1 MQVRRTAIPDVVVV
15 EPRVFGDER
24 GFFFESF
31 NRKQLEDA
39 LGRSLEFVQDNH
51 SRSGRGVL
59 RGLHYQLPNPQGK
72 LVRVV
77 RGEVLDVAVDLR
89 RGSPTL
95 GRWVLETLSAENKRQ
110 LWIPEGFGHG
120 FLVVSDEAE
129 VLYKTTD
136 YWHPE
141 HERCVR
147 WDDPDLAIAWPSL
160 GAAPAVSPKDAAGRP
175 FREAPLFDSPGAA
188 R

>member
-1 MQVRRTAIPDVVVV
+1 MNVRRTAIPDVAVV
-15 EPRVFGDER
+15 EPHVFGDAR

-31 NRKQLEDA
+31 NRRRLEDA

-51 SRSGRGVL
+51 SLSAKGVL
-59 RGLHYQLPNPQGK
+59 RGVHYQLPNPQGK

-77 RGEVLDVAVDLR
+77 RGEVFDVAVDLR
-89 RGSPTL
+89 RGSPTF
-95 GRWVLETLSAENKRQ
+95 GRSVAEVLSADNKRQ

-120 FLVVSDEAE
+120 FLVLSDEAE
-129 VLYKTTD
+129 FLYKTTD

-141 HERCVR
+141 HERCIR
-147 WDDPDLAIAWPSL
+147 WDDRDLAIAWPSL
-160 GAAPAVSPKDAAGRP
+160 GAPPTVSPKDAAGSS
-175 FREAPLFDSPGAA
+175 FRNAPLFDSSGAS

>member
-1 MQVRRTAIPDVVVV
+1 MQVRRTGIADVVVV
-15 EPRVFGDER
+15 EPRVFGDAR

-31 NRKQLEDA
+31 NRRRLEDA
-39 LGRSLEFVQDNH
+39 LGRRLEFVQDNH
-51 SRSGRGVL
+51 SLSARGVL
-59 RGLHYQLPNPQGK
+59 RGLHYQLPHPQGK

-77 RGEVLDVAVDLR
+77 RGEVFDVAVDLR

-95 GRWVLETLSAENKRQ
+95 GRWVSETLSAENKRQ
-110 LWIPEGFGHG
+110 LWIPEGFAHG

-129 VLYKTTD
+129 FLYKTTD

-141 HERCVR
+141 DERCVR
-147 WDDPDLAIAWPSL
+147 WDDPDLAIRWPSL
-160 GAAPAVSPKDAAGRP
+160 GAPPTVSSKDAAGSA
-175 FREAPLFDSPGAA
+175 FRGAPLFDSAGAS